1 MSYYY
6 EKTNSYLSVSKVKNM
21 FGDQIFDLSESRQQ
35 EYGLYK
41 GYYVSQQYNNYSET
55 LDSIGASSWVKYTN
69 DSDLQVANPRG
80 DYGGD
85 PYDFP
90 AYFNARPIVDRTG
103 TDRANQVTNAK
114 RVVYNEVSERMLP
127 VITASMA
134 LRYTALGLTD
144 SAGPVASHMG
154 ASDSD
159 LLELAYNIDQGGS
172 NYDSDFPA
180 LGADYLGSSTLVAN
194 VTSGQNLD
202 FTGLPT
208 SDPGVTGQLWRD
220 SDVVKVSL

>member
-6 EKTNSYLSVSKVKNM
+6 EKTNEYLSSVAVKRRIGDVS
-21 FGDQIFDLSESRQQ
+21 GWSESRKQ
-35 EYGLYK
+35 EAGLFP
-41 GYYVSQQYNNYSET
+41 GYYLSQEYNNYSET
-55 LDSIGASSWVKYTN
+55 LDSVGASSWVKYTN

-80 DYGGD
+80 EYEETS
-85 PYDFP
+85 YSFP

-134 LRYTALGLTD
+134 LRYNALGLSD
-144 SAGPVASHMG
+144 SAGPVASKMG

-159 LLELAYNIDQGGS
+159 LLELAYNIEEGGA

-180 LGADYLGSSTLVAN
+180 LGTDFLGSSTLVAN